1 MTMEAQPTNDG
12 SMRFKLGPVEKL
24 IILAVL
30 SGAGTCIY
38 WIVSNVQTLVTQQAV
53 GNQKLTGI
61 ENNISDIPA
70 LRTEVT
76 KLQGRVER
84 TEKDVQELKDMR
96 DLR

>member
-1 MTMEAQPTNDG
+1 MEGQPANDG
-12 SMRFKLGPVEKL
+12 SLKFKLGPIEKL
-24 IILAVL
+24 IVFGVL
-30 SGAGTCIY
+30 TAAGSCMY
-38 WIVSNVQTLVTQQAV
+38 WVVSNVQTLVTQQAV